1 MRVITGGLTPA
12 TLALMC
18 HLAVGNPQKF
28 LENCYFLKK
37 QNSVYYAA
45 VEQRIVK
52 TNQIMSKDAH
62 FFCRIG
68 VLLSLLLP
76 AMGANYETTNFIVN
90 APTADSA
97 QQFAETAEQC
107 RKELAILWLGKTL
120 PNWSAK
126 CPVKIHVGDHLGA
139 GGKTSFIFEN
149 GEVFDWDMEI
159 QGPYER
165 ILDSVLPHEI
175 THMIL
180 ASHFRKPIPRWL
192 DEGMATTVEHKSEK
206 ANYRRML
213 RHFLQSNVQRCFP
226 LNRLVAIKEYPVDPM
241 PLYAQGFSLVEF
253 LLESGRQFD
262 DYEHC
267 RLVRFTQSAIQH
279 GDWQS
284 ALQEHYDIQNL
295 GVLQLNWVAWV
306 GNDIPA
312 LPMGTE
318 VAGTDREP
326 EYRHNVP
333 VVLVS
338 ARPPSGKSV
347 YDRHTKTISTQ
358 WNDEKPVSIP
368 TSFGQG
374 AVVR

>member
-1 MRVITGGLTPA
+1 M
-12 TLALMC
+12 
-18 HLAVGNPQKF
+18 
-28 LENCYFLKK
+28 
-37 QNSVYYAA
+37 
-45 VEQRIVK
+45 
-52 TNQIMSKDAH
+52 MSMDAR
-62 FFCRIG
+62 FFCRVG
-68 VLLSLLLP
+68 VLLPLLLS
-76 AMGANYETTNFIVN
+76 AMGANYETANFIVN

-97 QQFAETAEQC
+97 QQFAETAEQY
-107 RKELAILWLGKTL
+107 RKDLAVLWLGKTL
-120 PNWSAK
+120 PDWSAK
-126 CPVKIHVGDHLGA
+126 CPVKVLVGDHLGA

-159 QGPYER
+159 QGSYER

-175 THMIL
+175 THMLL
-180 ASHFRKPIPRWL
+180 ASHLRKPIPRWL

-226 LNRLVAIKEYPVDPM
+226 LNRLVALKDYPADPM

-262 DYEHC
+262 DYEHR
-267 RLVRFTQSAIQH
+267 RLVRFVQSAIQG

-295 GVLQLNWVAWV
+295 GELQLNWVAWV
-306 GNDIPA
+306 GNDVPT
-312 LPMGTE
+312 LPMSTE
-318 VAGTDREP
+318 VASTSREL
-326 EYRHNVP
+326 EYPQNVS
-333 VVLVS
+333 VALVS

-347 YDRHTKTISTQ
+347 YDRRVEAIPTQ

-368 TSFGQG
+368 TSFGHSV
-374 AVVR
+374 VVR